1 MKIIKPPFSISV
13 IYWFTQVIFILLLS
27 IGVGALLFNILL
39 YTDFF
44 GDDLQLHTY
53 LPAKVN
59 FLEKG
64 DLFLNGKHVEVEL
77 VEASTKI
84 HFFNT
89 PGFIAKKIGAALLVV
104 VSMIIYLVF
113 EFRKFIGNVKK
124 GVIFTQTNIFSLKKI
139 AYGLVALWLFS
150 VVYFRI
156 AYHYIATNLS
166 FEQVVITDEIPYY
179 SGILFLALFIWVLAH
194 IFITGLKIKEEQDL
208 TV

>member
-13 IYWFTQVIFILLLS
+13 IYWFTQVIFFLLL
-27 IGVGALLFNILL
+27 IVGLGAILFNILL

-44 GDDLQLHTY
+44 GDDLQLHAY

-64 DLFLNGKHVEVEL
+64 DLYLNGQQVKVEL

-89 PGFIAKKIGAALLVV
+89 PGFIAKKMGVV
-104 VSMIIYLVF
+104 LMIVVFMIIYLVF
-113 EFRKFIGNVKK
+113 EFRRFISNVKK
-124 GVIFTQTNIFSLKKI
+124 GIIFAENNIFSLKKI
-139 AYGLVALWLFS
+139 AYGLVGLWLFS
-150 VVYFRI
+150 VVYFQL

-166 FEQVVITDEIPYY
+166 FEQVVITDEVPYY
-179 SGILFLALFIWVLAH
+179 KGILFLALFIWVLAH
-194 IFITGLKIKEEQDL
+194 IFITGLKMKEEQDL

>member
-13 IYWFTQVIFILLLS
+13 IYWFTQVIFFLLLS
-27 IGVGALLFNILL
+27 VGLGAILFNILL

-44 GDDLQLHTY
+44 GDDLQLHAY

-64 DLFLNGKHVEVEL
+64 DLFLNGQQVKVEL

-89 PGFIAKKIGAALLVV
+89 PGFIAKKMGAALSIVV
-104 VSMIIYLVF
+104 FMIIYLVF
-113 EFRKFIGNVKK
+113 EFRKFISNVKK
-124 GVIFTQTNIFSLKKI
+124 GNTFTQNNIFSLKKI
-139 AYGLVALWLFS
+139 AYGLVGLWLFS
-150 VVYFRI
+150 VVYFRL

-166 FEQVVITDEIPYY
+166 FEQVVITDEVPYY
-179 SGILFLALFIWVLAH
+179 TGILFLALFIWVLAH
-194 IFITGLKIKEEQDL
+194 IFITGLKMKEEQDL

>member
-27 IGVGALLFNILL
+27 IGVGALFFNILL

-44 GDDLQLHTY
+44 GDDLQLHAY

-89 PGFIAKKIGAALLVV
+89 PGFIAKKMGAALLVV

-179 SGILFLALFIWVLAH
+179 TGILFLALFIWVLAH
-194 IFITGLKIKEEQDL
+194 IFITGVKMKEEQDL